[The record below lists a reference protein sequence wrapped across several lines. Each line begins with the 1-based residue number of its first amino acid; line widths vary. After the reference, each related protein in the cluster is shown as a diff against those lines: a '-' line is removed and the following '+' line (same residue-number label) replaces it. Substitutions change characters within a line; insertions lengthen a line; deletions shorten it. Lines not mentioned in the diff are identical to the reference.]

1 MLEVF
6 TPLLEAARGLDL
18 SDAAAAEAALAR
30 RLAPGSGEAAELNA
44 RLRELL
50 EAGQVAQNGELP
62 VRWGRVA
69 KATEETLGYSIDVVH
84 MTGAGPRHRH
94 PTGEIDWCVPL
105 EGEPTFDGRG
115 AGWVVLP
122 AGSEHVPTVA
132 GGAMLIVYLL
142 PEGRIEFL

>member
-6 TPLLEAARGLDL
+6 TPLLDAARDLDL
-18 SDAAAAEAALAR
+18 TDPAAAEAALAE
-30 RLAPGSGEAAELNA
+30 RLPPDSAAAAELNA

-50 EAGQVAQNGELP
+50 EAGAIADRGELP

-84 MTGAGPRHRH
+84 MTAAGPLHRH
-94 PTGEIDWCVPL
+94 PTGEIDYCVSL
-105 EGEPTFDGRG
+105 GGEPSFDGRPP
-115 AGWVVLP
+115 GWVVMEP
-122 AGSEHVPTVA
+122 GSEHVPTVA
-132 GGAMLIVYLL
+132 DGEMLIVYLL